1 MVSIREVERLIKK
14 SDNNIQWTGEAKEAF
29 SKDME
34 SVMLLAIDKIESN
47 KNGCKKRI
55 GILDV
60 RDTMFLLTMKMIKGE
75 KNE

>member
-1 MVSIREVERLIKK
+1 MVSIREIERLIKK
-14 SDNNIQWTGEAKEAF
+14 SDNTIQWTGEAKEAF

-34 SVMLLAIDKIESN
+34 GVMLLAIDKIESN
-47 KNGCKKRI
+47 KNGGKKRI